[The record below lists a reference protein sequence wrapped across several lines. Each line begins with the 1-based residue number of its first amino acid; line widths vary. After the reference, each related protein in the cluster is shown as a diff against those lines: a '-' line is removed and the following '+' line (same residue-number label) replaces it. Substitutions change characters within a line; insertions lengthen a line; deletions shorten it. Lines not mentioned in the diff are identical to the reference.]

1 MPICVNIFS
10 VLTPEILNINH
21 FAAFPVILKLHAHL
35 LLNWN
40 TALKTKGISLGQRYF
55 YLKKRTHHT
64 WPVCDYR
71 KSPGIN
77 GLTSDYFSVSYVR
90 FVDK

>member
-21 FAAFPVILKLHAHL
+21 FAAFPVVLKLYAYL

-40 TALKTKGISLGQRYF
+40 TASKTKGISLGRRYF
-55 YLKKRTHHT
+55 SLKNVHMIIT
-64 WPVCDYR
+64 PV
-71 KSPGIN
+71 
-77 GLTSDYFSVSYVR
+77 T
-90 FVDK
+90 